1 MGDPPPHSPSISG
14 RARPPRAVL
23 RAWRVQDIEL
33 LPGGQEEAFRSEHLV
48 LKPAPDRDR
57 CSWLADT
64 LDGLAPDSTVRT
76 IRPERSVDGAWVVD
90 GWAAWRWIEGDPWRP
105 AVHELLDVS
114 ARFHGAVAD
123 VPWAPAMRGRDRWAA
138 ADRIAWEEED
148 HLFAGSLRMLA
159 DARQPVQLSHQLV
172 HGDLHG
178 NVLSHPSLPPAVIDV
193 SPYWR
198 PAAYAD
204 AIILVDHAIDVQRHE
219 ELAPAL
225 LGPQGRQLLIRA
237 VLFRTLS
244 EPHPTNAYDPLINRL
259 LERE

>member
-1 MGDPPPHSPSISG
+1 M
-14 RARPPRAVL
+14 
-23 RAWRVQDIEL
+23 
-33 LPGGQEEAFRSEHLV
+33 

-90 GWAAWRWIEGDPWRP
+90 GWAAWRWIEGYPWRP